1 MRALLSGL
9 LLVLLALPPARA
21 ASDLD
26 RLLGDLL
33 RPATPQGEV
42 RVRARIERTAEGGR
56 LVVELVPEG
65 DAKLVADPGLELAGL
80 DSPGIR
86 WRTPRAKRVI
96 PGEPYFDGGVTVVLP
111 FTGEG
116 PGPVRAR
123 LDYAWCLL
131 AFQCLF
137 GERELEL
144 PLPGR

>member
-1 MRALLSGL
+1 MRRLVLGL
-9 LLVLLALPPARA
+9 VLALLALPSVRA
-21 ASDLD
+21 ANDLD
-26 RLLGDLL
+26 ALLGDLL

-42 RVRARIERTAEGGR
+42 RVRARVERTAEGGR

-80 DSPGIR
+80 ESPGIR
-86 WRTPRAKRVI
+86 WRAPTAKRMI
-96 PGEPYFDGGVTVVLP
+96 PGEPYFDGGVTVALP

-137 GERELEL
+137 GEEELEV